1 MLTVGITGA
10 GGGVGSAVLRSLA
23 LATLETRIVCFDTA
37 ADTPGMYRGDR
48 ARLLP
53 RVSDPAYR
61 DAVLEACAREGLD
74 ALIPGLDPEL
84 EPLAE
89 MTVDLSALGCTLI
102 GSSPQVNRMLFD
114 KQRSSD
120 FFERFGLPFV
130 KTVTLDRVEE
140 LLDLHGFPL
149 LVKPV
154 SGSASRGVR
163 VVFDPQE
170 LRELVADGCAYV
182 AQPYLLP
189 RQWGKD
195 RHRLRAEDVY
205 ANHSLIQ
212 RDEHMVQVLCDRQG
226 ESFGVFLSRN
236 ALKDGA
242 VVRMVPLEQDEFGAR
257 AAALDMAKRLTEIGQ
272 LGPCNFQGR
281 VTEEGPFFYEINPR
295 FSGGTGMRAAL
306 GFNEVEACLR
316 RLVLDEPPERATACL
331 ATRYDRVCAMHP
343 AEFVMEHSAIETLQR
358 EGALEVPD
366 RRPIP

>member
-23 LATLETRIVCFDTA
+23 LATFETRVVCFDTA
-37 ADTPGMYRGDR
+37 ADTPGMFRGNR
-48 ARLLP
+48 AHLIP
-53 RVSDPAYR
+53 KVSDPAYR
-61 DAVLEACAREGLD
+61 EALLEGCAREGLD

-89 MTVDLSALGCTLI
+89 MRADLSALGCTLI

-130 KTVTLDRVEE
+130 KTVALDRVEE

-154 SGSASRGVR
+154 TGSASRGVR
-163 VVFDPQE
+163 VVFNPLE
-170 LRELVADGCAYV
+170 LRELAADGCAYV

-189 RQWGKD
+189 RQWGKA

-242 VVRMVPLEQDEFGAR
+242 VVRMVPLEEDEFGAR
-257 AAALDMAKRLTEIGQ
+257 AAALDMAKRLAEIGQ
-272 LGPCNFQGR
+272 SGPCNFQGR

-295 FSGGTGMRAAL
+295 FSGGTGMRASL

-316 RLVLDEPPERATACL
+316 RLVLNEPPERARACL
-331 ATRYDRVCAMHP
+331 ATRYDRICAMHP
-343 AEFVMEHSAIETLQR
+343 AEFVMDLPVIESLVR
-358 EGALEVPD
+358 ESALEVTARQAAP
-366 RRPIP
+366 